1 MGRLINLSDVNT
13 NTKEGRY
20 LMAALAKITTE
31 SQTDK
36 TPDEVLEQCYLLQEE
51 MYKDAFDIPTTNSER
66 PTFGKALQTLINQ
79 YSKENGSNTPDFV
92 LSDYLADCLDV
103 FDKTMSKR
111 EIFYGRNIHS
121 SIDEL
126 MPEIR
131 KGHGAEI
138 HG

>member
-1 MGRLINLSDVNT
+1 MERLINLSDVNT

-51 MYKDAFDIPTTNSER
+51 MYKDALDIPPIISER
-66 PTFGKALQTLINQ
+66 PTFEKALQTLINQ

-92 LSDYLADCLDV
+92 LSEYLADCLDV
-103 FDKTMSKR
+103 FDKTMAKR

-121 SIDEL
+121 SFDEL

-131 KGHGAEI
+131 KH
-138 HG
+138 